1 MRILFV
7 KTSSLGDVLH
17 QCPAVTDTRARFPQA
32 TIDWV
37 VEDSFAEI
45 AEMHP
50 AVRRVIPIGIRRWRT
65 RIARPSVW
73 AEMLGIRR
81 TLRDEAYDV
90 IIDTQGLLKSAIV
103 ASQARGT
110 RHGYDAPSARE
121 SVASRFYDVR
131 HHVSREMHAVARNRA
146 LVAAALG
153 TKPEAACSY
162 GLKPPGEHPLQLRTS
177 YCVMLSMT
185 SRADKLWPESHW
197 VALARDL
204 AARGL
209 EIVLPWGSDAEL
221 ARCKRIAEGAG
232 AGIVPRRMSL
242 RELAS
247 LIAGSR
253 AVIGVDTGLTH
264 FGAALE
270 VPAVGLY
277 CASDPHLTGLYGSGP
292 LRNIGGP
299 GRIPTPDDALAA
311 LEGVH

>member
-17 QCPAVTDTRARFPQA
+17 QCPAVSDAHARYPNA

-37 VEDSFAEI
+37 VEDSFAGV

-65 RIARPSVW
+65 RIARPAVW
-73 AEMLGIRR
+73 AEMLGVRR
-81 TLRDEAYDV
+81 TLRDEAYDLV
-90 IIDTQGLLKSAIV
+90 VDTQGLLKSAIV
-103 ASQARGT
+103 ASQALGT
-110 RHGYDAPSARE
+110 KHGYDASSARE

-131 HHVSREMHAVARNRA
+131 HHVPREMHAVARNRA

-153 TKPEAACSY
+153 KKPDATCSY
-162 GLKPPGEHPLQLRTS
+162 GLRTPADLPLQLRTP

-197 VALARDL
+197 VALVREV
-204 AARGL
+204 AAMGL
-209 EIVLPWGSDAEL
+209 EIVLPWGSDAER
-221 ARCKRIAEGAG
+221 ARCERIAENASAG
-232 AGIVPRRMSL
+232 MVPRRMSL
-242 RELAS
+242 GELAS

-253 AVIGVDTGLTH
+253 AVVGVDTGLTH

-270 VPAVGLY
+270 IPAIGLY
-277 CASDPHLTGLYGSGP
+277 CASDPRLTGLYGSGP
-292 LRNIGGP
+292 LKNIGGP
-299 GRIPTPDDALAA
+299 GRIPTPDEALAA
-311 LEGVH
+311 LKAVT